1 MDMYRSCIFSF
12 IFTHYDICTQHTC
25 IILIV
30 VFPIVY
36 TSLYISTHVWEKKI
50 YSTLTFITPVSCMFV
65 SLFTTTQKVNDPC
78 AQHIYIQDQCT
89 TFDID
94 KDK

>member
-1 MDMYRSCIFSF
+1 
-12 IFTHYDICTQHTC
+12 
-25 IILIV
+25 
-30 VFPIVY
+30 
-36 TSLYISTHVWEKKI
+36 
-50 YSTLTFITPVSCMFV
+50 MFV